1 MAGKLHQVV
10 AVVKGKKANLERAI
24 SDCYHKFQ
32 KQELYTG
39 MVRTY
44 TPKDEDG
51 ERFPSESK
59 QVQVKVP
66 QMVADLLPT
75 IIDTYDAVA
84 AQENSNCEARADIVV
99 DGAVLI
105 PQCPVT
111 LMFYLE
117 KRLQELA
124 TFVEKIPVLDPSQ
137 IWTEDVNTDQ
147 YATGHFQTFK
157 TKKVMK
163 NHKVAAATDKHA
175 EQVQVYT
182 EDVVIGTYDKVD
194 FSGAI
199 PAKDRNEIMQRVRR
213 LQEAVKMAHE
223 EANRIDIKPFA
234 IGRKITDFAFG
245 SLLER

>member
-10 AVVKGKKANLERAI
+10 AVVKGKKATLEKAI
-24 SDCYHKFQ
+24 TDCYHKFQ
-32 KQELYTG
+32 KQDLYTG
-39 MVRTY
+39 MARTY
-44 TPKDEDG
+44 TPKDEEG
-51 ERFPSESK
+51 ERFPPENK
-59 QVQVKVP
+59 QVQVKVT
-66 QMVADLLPT
+66 QMVTELIPT

-99 DGAVLI
+99 EGNVLV

-137 IWTEDVNTDQ
+137 IWTEDVNADQ
-147 YATGHFQTFK
+147 YATEHFQTNK
-157 TKKVMK
+157 TKKIMK
-163 NHKVAAATDKHA
+163 NHKVAAATDRHP

-182 EDVVIGTYDKVD
+182 EDVVVGTYDKVD

-199 PAKDRNEIMQRVRR
+199 PARERNEMLQRVRK
-213 LQEAVKMAHE
+213 LQEAVKVAHE

-234 IGRKITDFAFG
+234 VGRKITDFVFG